1 MRDMLEQSIERL
13 LSSAVDAELLIR
25 TEDEGLWAAD
35 LWRMVED
42 AGFTHALVSE
52 AACGAGAAWADVF
65 TMFRAAGRYAA
76 PIPFGETVVAN
87 WLMDKAGMDI
97 PAGPTTIATPHLE
110 IAGGKASGRLA
121 GAAFGRHASHILVV
135 AGEAP
140 TVMLF
145 ERASLPM
152 TPGLNVGREPCDDF
166 VLDGVAPVAAA
177 PLPDGLPADAL
188 LRGGALVRAAQMA
201 GGLQHLLDL
210 SLRYA
215 EDRSQFGRPIAKF
228 QAIQHQLAVLAEHTS
243 LALIAADA
251 AFAFADNGLPETPVA
266 SAKIVAGE
274 AATAGAAIA
283 HAVHGAI
290 GVTYEHSL
298 HFTTRRLW
306 AWRSEFG
313 SERYWSQRL
322 GRSIASRPAAQF
334 WTDLSTPLN
343 QANP

>member
-13 LSSAVDAELLIR
+13 LSSAVDAELLIKA
-25 TEDEGLWAAD
+25 EDEGLWAAD
-35 LWRMVED
+35 LWTMVEE
-42 AGFTHALVSE
+42 AGFTYALVPEE
-52 AACGAGAAWADVF
+52 AGGAGATWADVF
-65 TMFRAAGRYAA
+65 TLFRAAGRYAA

-87 WLMDKAGMDI
+87 WLMAKAGLDI
-97 PAGPTTIATPHLE
+97 PEGPTTIATPDLTLSE
-110 IAGGKASGRLA
+110 GKASGRLT
-121 GAAFGRHASHILVV
+121 GAAWGRHARHILVV
-135 AGEAP
+135 AGGTP
-140 TVMLF
+140 TAMLF
-145 ERASLPM
+145 DRAALQLAA
-152 TPGLNVGREPCDDF
+152 GLNVGREPCDE
-166 VLDGVAPVAAA
+166 VILEGIAPVASA
-177 PLPDGLPADAL
+177 PLPDGLHADAL
-188 LRGGALVRAAQMA
+188 LRGGALVRSAQMA
-201 GGLQHLLDL
+201 GALQHLLDL

-215 EDRSQFGRPIAKF
+215 EERSQFGRPIAKF

-251 AFAFADNGLPETPVA
+251 AFAFADDGLPETPVA
-266 SAKIVAGE
+266 SAKIIAGE

-313 SERYWSQRL
+313 SERYWSERL
-322 GRSIASRPAAQF
+322 GRSIASRPAGQL